1 MCQIHL
7 DIPYL
12 FLGVQVNMEHLAKC
26 CIRTYRVS
34 YRVLSTEMVLH
45 NQSVSISQNLLA
57 VCRNQKSQ
65 C

>member
-7 DIPYL
+7 DILYL

-26 CIRTYRVS
+26 CIRTYRFS

-45 NQSVSISQNLLA
+45 NQSVSM
-57 VCRNQKSQ
+57 
-65 C
+65 